1 MHYYI
6 REQLDA
12 LNKTMKEHI
21 KNDLAILI
29 IAWIACF
36 LPAIIDILLWIVLA
50 PDTFW
55 QKLAMVVITIF
66 AVPLQGIGIIIGCF
80 IQSEYNTQLK
90 AKRRSMKRE

>member
-1 MHYYI
+1 MFDI
-6 REQLDA
+6 QTKVA
-12 LNKTMKEHI
+12 SLNKILREHI
-21 KNDLAILI
+21 KNDLAILV
-29 IAWIACF
+29 IAWIACL

-66 AVPLQGIGIIIGCF
+66 AIPLQGIGIVIGCF

-90 AKRRSMKRE
+90 QKRKRERLHG